1 MKNDA
6 ELYID
11 FYSKNEASVR
21 VSFSET
27 DAYILNYEIALFC
40 AFVFLQMTNL
50 KSTGVD
56 KAIANALLEA
66 KDSIIVK
73 FNLGDYINA
82 KDIEVKIPS
91 LVHYRGKGNKGFYAA
106 FNIIDTPSIP
116 TPAMTLQTIGFDIL
130 GKEINYYALQSIN
143 ILLKYFINKY
153 SGDPPY
159 LYAFSDASNLCG
171 KEYISGNVG
180 FGLSQG
186 KAVTRI
192 LMQIFPKQ

>member
-40 AFVFLQMTNL
+40 AFIFLQMTNL
-50 KSTGVD
+50 KATGVD
-56 KAIANALLEA
+56 SAIANALLEA
-66 KDSIIVK
+66 RDTKIDK

-82 KDIEVKIPS
+82 RDIEVRIPS
-91 LVHYRGKGNKGFYAA
+91 LVHYRGKGNKGFYAVQ
-106 FNIIDTPSIP
+106 NIISTPSGP
-116 TPAMTLQTIGFDIL
+116 TPAMTLQTIGFNIL

-143 ILLKYFINKY
+143 VLLNYFTIKY
-153 SGDPPY
+153 SGDPPR

-171 KEYISGNVG
+171 KEYKAGNVG
-180 FGLSQG
+180 VGLSQG
-186 KAVTRI
+186 KAVRRI